1 MDKTQEQ
8 LEAELATI
16 KAELETLKA
25 THGEVLT
32 KSQSRKSKIAELEAA
47 NTTLTS
53 EVSALKD
60 SLHQVT
66 IDGPLKAMSESIS
79 SASELWLEQ
88 FSKSYRLEMK
98 DGTLMILSATDG
110 KPVIDKAGK
119 VVPFERDSLAKFLT
133 DGDDARAKA
142 FRVLTITSRAS
153 GGSAANVTR
162 KVAPSDSKP
171 AIKFGLR

>member
-47 NTTLTS
+47 NADFQAKLT
-53 EVSALKD
+53 AAND
-60 SLHQVT
+60 TIRQVT
-66 IDGPLKAMSESIS
+66 IDGPVRQMCESIS
-79 SASELWLEQ
+79 TAPELFQEQ
-88 FSKSYRLEMK
+88 LSKYFKVELI
-98 DGTLMILSATDG
+98 DGKLTLLSVADS

-133 DGDDARAKA
+133 DGDDARARA

-153 GGSAANVTR
+153 GGNAANVTR

>member
-47 NTTLTS
+47 NADFQAKLT
-53 EVSALKD
+53 AAND
-60 SLHQVT
+60 TIRQVT
-66 IDGPLKAMSESIS
+66 IDGPVRQMCESIS
-79 SASELWLEQ
+79 TAPELFQEQ
-88 FSKSYRLEMK
+88 LSKYFKVEL
-98 DGTLMILSATDG
+98 IDG
-110 KPVIDKAGK
+110 KLTLLSVADSKPGMKNGK
-119 VVPFERDSLAKFLT
+119 SLPFERDALAKFT

-153 GGSAANVTR
+153 GGNAASVTR
-162 KVAPSDSKP
+162 KAGPSDTTKP